1 MSGLRVLRAGPAMT
15 VQDLGR
21 SGTLA
26 FGLSRGGAA
35 DRQALYEGAALL
47 GQGVECAAL
56 EMVGAGGVF
65 EAERDLRIALTGAPM
80 AARIDGR
87 AVAWHASHD
96 LPAGARLEI
105 GAAQSGTYGYLH
117 LGGGIDTPQVLGAR
131 AVHMVA
137 GLGGPVHSGDHLP
150 AGPDKGQ
157 GTGALLPVSDRFRG
171 GEVRVV
177 ASLQTAF
184 FDKNTLQRFEKT
196 EFRRDPRANRMGVRL
211 ASDGPGF
218 GVDGGLKV
226 LSEVITSGDIQ
237 ITGDGAPFV
246 LMSESQ
252 TTGGYP
258 RIATVLP
265 CDLPIV
271 AQAPVGASIR
281 MRFVP
286 LEDAVALHRRWMSEL
301 KTLKNRLQRLV
312 RMPEEIDNLAE
323 YQLISGVTSGD
334 GAPMP
339 ETDT

>member
-1 MSGLRVLRAGPAMT
+1 MSGLKVLRAGPAMT

-35 DRQALYEGAALL
+35 DREAIYEGAALL
-47 GQGVECAAL
+47 GQGAECAAL
-56 EMVGAGGVF
+56 EMVGVGGVF
-65 EAERDLRIALTGAPM
+65 EAERDMRIALSGAPM
-80 AARIDGR
+80 TARIDGR
-87 AVAWHASHD
+87 AVSWHASHD
-96 LPAGARLEI
+96 LAAGTRLEI

-117 LGGGIDTPQVLGAR
+117 LGGGINTPRVLGAR

-137 GLGGPVHSGDHLP
+137 GLGGPVQTGDCLP
-150 AGPDKGQ
+150 VGADKGQ
-157 GTGALLPVSDRFRG
+157 GTGALLTARDRFRG
-171 GEVRVV
+171 GDVRVV
-177 ASLQTAF
+177 ASLQTEF
-184 FDKNTLQRFEKT
+184 FDKNTLQRFET
-196 EFRRDPRANRMGVRL
+196 TQFRRDPRANRMGVRL

-258 RIATVLP
+258 RIATVVP
-265 CDLPIV
+265 CDLPVV
-271 AQAPVGASIR
+271 AQAPAGAPIR
-281 MRFVP
+281 LHFVP
-286 LEDAVALHRRWMSEL
+286 LDEAVALHRRWMSDMKSL
-301 KTLKNRLQRLV
+301 RNRLQRLV
-312 RMPEEIDNLAE
+312 RAPEDIGNLAE

-334 GAPMP
+334 ELPIP
-339 ETDT
+339 ETET

>member
-1 MSGLRVLRAGPAMT
+1 MRALKVLRAGPAMT

-21 SGTLA
+21 RGTLA

-35 DRQALYEGAALL
+35 DRQALFEGAALL
-47 GQGVECAAL
+47 GQETGNAAL
-56 EMVGAGGVF
+56 EMVGAGGRF
-65 EAERDLRIALTGAPM
+65 EARDDLRIALTGAPM
-80 AARIDGR
+80 AAQIDGR
-87 AVAWHASHD
+87 SVAWHASHD
-96 LPAGARLEI
+96 LPAGSVLDI
-105 GAAQSGTYGYLH
+105 GAAKSGTYGYLH
-117 LGGGIDTPQVLGAR
+117 VGGGFDTPVLLGAR

-137 GLGGPVHSGDHLP
+137 GLGDPVQTGDDLP
-150 AGPDKGQ
+150 VGPDTGR
-157 GTGALLPVSDRFRG
+157 GTGEFLAVSDRFRG
-171 GEVRVV
+171 GDVRVV

-184 FDKNTLQRFEKT
+184 FDKTTLQRFETT

-211 ASDGPGF
+211 ASDGAGF

-265 CDLPIV
+265 CDLPVV
-271 AQAPVGASIR
+271 AQAPAGAPLR

-286 LEDAVALHRRWMSEL
+286 LQEAVAAHRRWMAEL
-301 KTLKNRLQRLV
+301 KALRGALQRLV
-312 RMPEEIDNLAE
+312 RDPAEIGNLLE
-323 YQLISGVTSGD
+323 YQMISGVTSGND
-334 GAPMP
+334 LEIREN
-339 ETDT
+339 ET